1 MLIPVLLYFVIFKYV
16 PMYGLQ
22 IAFKDFSPRK
32 GFMGSPWVGLEH
44 FVRFFSSYNSGRIIF
59 NTVYISVLTLI
70 FTFPLPIILALLL
83 NETRSKRLKK
93 TLQTITYAPHFLS
106 TVVVV
111 GMMISFVSPTTG
123 IVNQIIKFFGG
134 DPVYFITK
142 PAWFIPLYILSDV
155 WKNTGWSSIIFMSA
169 LAGVDP
175 GLYEAA
181 KIDGANRWQQIRSI
195 TVPTI
200 MPTIIVML
208 ILNCGKVMSVGFE
221 KIFLMQTDLTLGV
234 SEVISTF
241 VYSQGIQG
249 GQFSYAT
256 AVGLFNSAVNFALL
270 MTVNAISKR
279 VTETSLW

>member
-1 MLIPVLLYFVIFKYV
+1 MLIPVLLYFVVFKYV

>member
-1 MLIPVLLYFVIFKYV
+1 MLIPVLLYFVVFKYV

-134 DPVYFITK
+134 GPVYFITK